1 MLEGRVAV
9 VTGCARVTGIG
20 HACCLA
26 LLRRGAY
33 VIGIDSSPLA
43 ATSPLLSSRTAPKR
57 LKALEHF
64 HFVQASIVDDAT
76 TLSRGIVD
84 ALQGLEQEEI
94 HVVVNNAGFPD
105 ASMPPFTVSGSGS
118 TDQSNAAARI
128 ARFGDFLSVNLAGA
142 FTVTEVCRP
151 FFPVMRRSKSDRQAD
166 RIGTPR
172 SSRLLASVIH
182 ISSTR
187 AKQSEPHSEGYAAAK
202 AGLLGLTHAQSSS
215 LAGIARVNAVLPGWI
230 DTADR
235 AGADASG
242 SDSSGLQDQS
252 SGLEPGTA
260 SEFEAKGWSDEVTFE
275 DHEWHDVKRVGLP
288 EDVANMVAFLA
299 DPDAAGFVTGGEF
312 VVDGGVSRRM
322 VYPEG
327 DN

>member
-172 SSRLLASVIH
+172 SSRLLVAV
-182 ISSTR
+182 SSTSHQHVPSSRSLTAR
-187 AKQSEPHSEGYAAAK
+187 ATPRRK
-202 AGLLGLTHAQSSS
+202 GLLGLTHAQSS
-215 LAGIARVNAVLPGWI
+215 LGRCIARVNAVLPGWI

-312 VVDGGVSRRM
+312 VVDGGASRRM